1 MPDYSKLYDVPFNAI
16 TDALQHI
23 EAKEVEAARVLLIRA
38 QQETENLFIEAGDSA
53 LLSAHDQ
60 KR

>member
-1 MPDYSKLYDVPFNAI
+1 MPDYSKLYYVLFNAI

-23 EAKEVEAARVLLIRA
+23 EAQEVEAARVLLIRA
-38 QQETENLFIEAGDSA
+38 QQETENLFIEAGDEA
-53 LLSAHDQ
+53 LLSAHDR

>member
-1 MPDYSKLYDVPFNAI
+1 MIL
-16 TDALQHI
+16 
-23 EAKEVEAARVLLIRA
+23 EAQEVEAAQVLLIRA
-38 QQETENLFIEAGDSA
+38 QQETENLFIEAGDEA

>member
-23 EAKEVEAARVLLIRA
+23 EAQEVEAARVL
-38 QQETENLFIEAGDSA
+38 
-53 LLSAHDQ
+53 
-60 KR
+60 